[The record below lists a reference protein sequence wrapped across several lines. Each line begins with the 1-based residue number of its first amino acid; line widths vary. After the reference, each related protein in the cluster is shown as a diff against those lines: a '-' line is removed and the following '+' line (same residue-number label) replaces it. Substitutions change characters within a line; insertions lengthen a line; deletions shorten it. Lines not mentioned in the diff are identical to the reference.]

1 MDNIEMVLKV
11 LQEKGIQKED
21 LFLASD
27 LYYKKNMPKV
37 VTVIQ
42 RVADLVMKK
51 KKFTINISFYLQLF

>member
-1 MDNIEMVLKV
+1 MVLKV

-51 KKFTINISFYLQLF
+51 KKIYN